1 MAAFK
6 YCIAVPETWHVT
18 CILRRSKTGAAKGVP
33 MFLAFI
39 LSRLNRSARF
49 SWSPALNLED
59 HTIYSTLLPGA
70 QY

>member
-1 MAAFK
+1 MLSFMKCMA
-6 YCIAVPETWHVT
+6 VT
-18 CILRRSKTGAAKGVP
+18 SNRRVTRMIRRSKTSATKGVP
-33 MFLAFI
+33 MFLTLI

-59 HTIYSTLLPGA
+59 RTIYSTLIPGA

>member
-1 MAAFK
+1 MLSFME
-6 YCIAVPETWHVT
+6 CIAAPETWHVT
-18 CILRRSKTGAAKGVP
+18 RIIRRSKTAPTKGVP
-33 MFLAFI
+33 MFLALI

-59 HTIYSTLLPGA
+59 RTIYSTLIPGA

>member
-1 MAAFK
+1 MMSFLK
-6 YCIAVPETWHVT
+6 CIAVASIWRVT
-18 CILRRSKTGAAKGVP
+18 RIIRRSKTTATKGVL

-49 SWSPALNLED
+49 SWSPALNFED
-59 HTIYSTLLPGA
+59 RTIYSTLIPGA

>member
-1 MAAFK
+1 MASFIE
-6 YCIAVPETWHVT
+6 CMAVASIWRVT
-18 CILRRSKTGAAKGVP
+18 RIIPRSKTPAAKGVP

-49 SWSPALNLED
+49 SWSPALNFED
-59 HTIYSTLLPGA
+59 RTIYSTLIPGA

>member
-1 MAAFK
+1 MH
-6 YCIAVPETWHVT
+6 CIAVASNWRVT
-18 CILRRSKTGAAKGVP
+18 RIRQRSNKEPTKGVP

-49 SWSPALNLED
+49 SWTPALNLED
-59 HTIYSTLLPGA
+59 RSVYSTLIPGT

>member
-1 MAAFK
+1 MKCMAEAS
-6 YCIAVPETWHVT
+6 IWRVT
-18 CILRRSKTGAAKGVP
+18 RIIRRSKTAATKGVP

-59 HTIYSTLLPGA
+59 RTIYSTLIPGA

>member
-1 MAAFK
+1 MLSFMKRIAA
-6 YCIAVPETWHVT
+6 ASNWRVT
-18 CILRRSKTGAAKGVP
+18 RILRRSKTSATKGVP

-59 HTIYSTLLPGA
+59 RTVYSTLIPGA